1 MFENQKGQTKTERIR
16 LEFLGQEATEDGT
29 DVVKFLQYDTA
40 AILLFSGN
48 LKKSNIC
55 RGVLFRGPKKSK
67 KRQTGDVLAG
77 INLIFCKMKFKLMVH
92 QQNFSE
98 ENLVINPRDYNGLQ
112 VGDIVEI
119 YHPEDTFS
127 RLLLQVKKLSTDFQQ
142 KDTISIEQ
150 SIASTFQLRAY
161 LDVYLNRIEP
171 SDVTLDMVEIIF
183 KDQYMSRSDLWRFQ
197 RSLIDTCV
205 YMGNKLMFAGLRL
218 QVNEMWMNGEKL
230 ACGMI
235 GKDTKVRSST

>member
-1 MFENQKGQTKTERIR
+1 
-16 LEFLGQEATEDGT
+16 
-29 DVVKFLQYDTA
+29 
-40 AILLFSGN
+40 
-48 LKKSNIC
+48 
-55 RGVLFRGPKKSK
+55 
-67 KRQTGDVLAG
+67 
-77 INLIFCKMKFKLMVH
+77 MKFKLMVH

-183 KDQYMSRSDLWRFQ
+183 KDQYMSRSDLWRLQ
-197 RSLIDTCV
+197 RSLVDTCV

-235 GKDTKVRSST
+235 GKDTKVKKIYLSLSGGFCDVTAAYFFIRNLDQAIGEFCNWFLTFGMQNYQCVH